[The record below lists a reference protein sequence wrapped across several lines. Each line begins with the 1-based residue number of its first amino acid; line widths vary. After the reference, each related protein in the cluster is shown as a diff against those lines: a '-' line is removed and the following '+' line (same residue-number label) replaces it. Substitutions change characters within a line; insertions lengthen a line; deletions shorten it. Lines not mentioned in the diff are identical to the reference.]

1 MKRSEEIIFSLCA
14 AKKGK
19 FSETLPMLKNRY
31 IDLIEQTFYF
41 PRHGFNVKGDELTFH
56 DIPLMDVIKEFGTP
70 LKITYLP
77 KISSQIQ
84 KAKQLFSDSIKRRNY
99 PSQYHYCYCTKSS
112 HFKFVLDE
120 ALKNDI
126 HLETSSDF
134 DIHLIR
140 SLYQEGKFDENRY
153 VVCNGYKTKEYVN
166 NMVQLVKEGF
176 TNLITVLDNPA
187 EFDFYKDLNLSMNLG
202 LRIATEEEPNY
213 PFYTSR
219 LGISSKQVVDLYKD
233 TIAANGKHKL
243 KMMHFF
249 INSGIKDTT
258 YYWSELARLIN
269 VYCDLKEVCPDLD
282 SLDIGGG
289 MPIYTSLGVEHDYAY
304 MIDQIVYYIQSI
316 CEERGVV
323 PPHIFTEFGSFTV
336 AESGAVIY
344 SILGKKQQNDAEKWY
359 MIDSSFI
366 TTLPDTWGIG
376 QKFILLSIN
385 HWDRVFQRTNL
396 GGITCDGQDFYNS
409 DTHTNQVFMPK
420 IEDGEELYMGFFH
433 TGAYQE
439 SIGGYG
445 GIQHCLIPAP
455 KHLLIDKDEH
465 GELKYTL
472 FAEQQGHEEMM
483 RILGF
488 KKKLD

>member
-1 MKRSEEIIFSLCA
+1 
-14 AKKGK
+14 
-19 FSETLPMLKNRY
+19 MLKNRY

-41 PRHGFNVKGDELTFH
+41 PRHGFNVTDNELSFH
-56 DIPLMDVIKEFGTP
+56 DIPLMEVIKKYGTP

-77 KISSQIQ
+77 KISSQIK
-84 KAKQLFSDSIKRRNY
+84 KAIGLFSDSIQKRNY
-99 PSQYHYCYCTKSS
+99 PGKYRYCYCTKSS
-112 HFKFVLDE
+112 HFSFVMEE

-140 SLYQEGKFDENRY
+140 DLHKKGKFAKDQY
-153 VVCNGYKTKEYVN
+153 IVCNGYKTQRYVD
-166 NMVQLVKEGF
+166 NMVQLVDEGF
-176 TNLITVLDNPA
+176 NNLIAVIDNQN
-187 EFDFYKDLNLSMNLG
+187 EYSFYDKLSTGLNLG
-202 LRIATEEEPNY
+202 IRIATEEEPNY

-219 LGISSKQVVDLYKD
+219 LGMSSKQVLEFYKN
-233 TIAANGKHKL
+233 TIARNGLHKL

-249 INSGIKDTT
+249 INTGIKDTT
-258 YYWSELARLIN
+258 YYWAELARLVN

-304 MIDQIVYYIQSI
+304 MIDQIVYYIQTI
-316 CEERGVV
+316 CEDRGV
-323 PPHIFTEFGSFTV
+323 PAPDIFTEFGSFTV

-376 QKFILLSIN
+376 QKFILLAIN
-385 HWDRVFQRTNL
+385 HWNLTFQRTNL
-396 GGITCDGQDFYNS
+396 GGLTCDGQDFYNS

-455 KHLLIDKDEH
+455 KHLLINRDEN
-465 GELKYTL
+465 GELTYEL
-472 FAEQQGHEEMM
+472 FAEEQSHEQMM
-483 RILGF
+483 RILGY
-488 KKKLD
+488 